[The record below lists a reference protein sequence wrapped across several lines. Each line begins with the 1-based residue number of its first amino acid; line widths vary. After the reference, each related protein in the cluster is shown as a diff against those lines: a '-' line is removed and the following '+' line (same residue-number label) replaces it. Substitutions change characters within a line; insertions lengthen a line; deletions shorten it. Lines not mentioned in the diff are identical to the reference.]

1 MPYERIDFDKLK
13 EEFAGLEQDLS
24 NASTGDEAF
33 RVHER
38 FYKVFNHVMSE
49 SQIAMIHSDID
60 MSDEKWLA
68 EQQFFDEHMPIF
80 ENLVVSYKRS
90 YMRARIAGCLK
101 RRSGR
106 SRSKTLSLR

>member
-1 MPYERIDFDKLK
+1 MKFSEMPYERIDFDKLK

-80 ENLVVSYKRS
+80 ENLVVSYKKEV
-90 YMRARIAGCLK
+90 I
-101 RRSGR
+101 
-106 SRSKTLSLR
+106 